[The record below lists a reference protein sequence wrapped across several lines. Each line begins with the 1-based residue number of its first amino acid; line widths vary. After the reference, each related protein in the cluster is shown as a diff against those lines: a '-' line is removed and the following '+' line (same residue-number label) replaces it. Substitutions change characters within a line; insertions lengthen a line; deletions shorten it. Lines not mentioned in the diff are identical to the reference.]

1 MNRTTCWIACLA
13 CARWRRSRILAQ
25 PTNKLAGLDTSSTQA
40 VISVCHRAAP
50 ARPYGRAR
58 PLSGC
63 ILDRC
68 AGQTTAWCPAFAPTR
83 NKRLPTICSVVM
95 ARCKSNASWNSTA
108 LLLASFRDT
117 LDLQRAVMT
126 GQKLGDRLFR
136 VGANAGHQFIAWPAH
151 RSRMQPLNGRAGPDG
166 RAKVCPMT
174 DRNLSWRL
182 RSVQPSQLVGR
193 LCQNVAGTPA
203 RTGEA
208 SNQARCSVH
217 RAADAASFN

>member
-1 MNRTTCWIACLA
+1 MDRTTCWIACLA
-13 CARWRRSRILAQ
+13 CARWRRSHTLAQ

-83 NKRLPTICSVVM
+83 NKRLPKICSVVM
-95 ARCKSNASWNSTA
+95 ARCKSNVSWNSTA

-117 LDLQRAVMT
+117 SPLSRCLGAGLDPPHLASGLPERLLCGVYITSIHGPRNPRHSQVPCLWISRHTVEITGLHGELRENVHFLPIRFAEALQ
-126 GQKLGDRLFR
+126 
-136 VGANAGHQFIAWPAH
+136 
-151 RSRMQPLNGRAGPDG
+151 
-166 RAKVCPMT
+166 
-174 DRNLSWRL
+174 
-182 RSVQPSQLVGR
+182 
-193 LCQNVAGTPA
+193 
-203 RTGEA
+203 
-208 SNQARCSVH
+208 
-217 RAADAASFN
+217 

>member
-1 MNRTTCWIACLA
+1 MLA
-13 CARWRRSRILAQ
+13 GVAAAFWHN

-83 NKRLPTICSVVM
+83 NKRLPKICSVVM
-95 ARCKSNASWNSTA
+95 ARCKSNVSWNSTA

-117 LDLQRAVMT
+117 SPLSRCLGAGLDPPHLAS
-126 GQKLGDRLFR
+126 GLPERLLCGVYITSIHGAKNPRHSQVLYLWISRHTVTKAFVDVPFQDVDVEITPRECPFPSDPFCRGSPVTLPRKASQFR
-136 VGANAGHQFIAWPAH
+136 
-151 RSRMQPLNGRAGPDG
+151 
-166 RAKVCPMT
+166 
-174 DRNLSWRL
+174 
-182 RSVQPSQLVGR
+182 
-193 LCQNVAGTPA
+193 GT
-203 RTGEA
+203 R
-208 SNQARCSVH
+208 
-217 RAADAASFN
+217 